1 MLLWNA
7 MVGSGCGPVGHWHM
21 SCRLQIR
28 IFMHRG
34 DRVSPPLSF
43 LRATQWPHAKTQWPG
58 ALSKIIFFFP
68 VASTLQIA
76 IDELDLRG

>member
-1 MLLWNA
+1 MRA
-7 MVGSGCGPVGHWHM
+7 CGP
-21 SCRLQIR
+21 RPLELQIALDTVFSGNTNVKR
-28 IFMHRG
+28 TW
-34 DRVSPPLSF
+34 RVSPPLSF